1 MATTVTA
8 ATMTVTITESI
19 TLNGSD
25 QGSTNTFTVANVN
38 EVFKRIVTCE
48 DDTDV
53 TVATFRSSTSTSDGA
68 VDVENVV
75 YMRVTNLDDA
85 NPVNLSLQIDV
96 GEDNSAADQSCTIL
110 LQAGKSFV
118 MGTPSDGLAVDDDAA
133 TIVTSLYNL
142 ESLLVDP
149 LSEAVDVEVF
159 IACT

>member
-53 TVATFRSSTSTSDGA
+53 TVATFRSTTSISDGA
-68 VDVENVV
+68 VDVGNVV

>member
-53 TVATFRSSTSTSDGA
+53 TVATFRSSTSTTNNA
-68 VDVENVV
+68 LDVENVV